1 MHLNLPSTMI
11 PILLQS
17 ASHSAILREG
27 REREREREEEKEGGG
42 QHVMYNVSI
51 TQHSTYE
58 M

>member
-17 ASHSAILREG
+17 ASHSAILRE
-27 REREREREEEKEGGG
+27 REREEEEEGGG